1 MWPSW
6 RASSRESS
14 KHALGARRER
24 NLHGDEAAAA
34 ADDLLDL
41 DARFLER
48 DACGENIVENIGQD
62 RGGGGHRFGSRGA
75 HSSAQSAAE
84 RIRST
89 GGGTRGERGSR
100 RARRTHGLE
109 DLRGDTGAFADEAEH
124 DLRGEGARGRVSGS
138 RSGRADAGFHPSIH
152 RTFDLGERRRAGW
165 GRARSAR
172 TRARGAARRA
182 RSHLLGAD
190 EVVAESAGLLLR
202 EHHDLDGLLREALR
216 RGRARGEGKRRSVC
230 RRRRRSASDVTR
242 ADDFAESRARGTR
255 ARPRPRPRSAP
266 RRARSYPSRC
276 SRTIARASGRER
288 RSRGKE
294 TTRCREVGRRDV
306 RRKTHLEHRGRR
318 ELSASATATR

>member
-1 MWPSW
+1 MHGSSFVSSACFVRSVPNSSSVGVLDPPR
-6 RASSRESS
+6 RAPRAGRRADSLLRLAHHANHLRANLGRVRVEVLEHSRRDALALAKETEEQVLGADVVVSELTRLLQRELQD
-14 KHALGARRER
+14 ALGARGER

-62 RGGGGHRFGSRGA
+62 RGGGGRRIGSRGA

-138 RSGRADAGFHPSIH
+138 RSGRADAGFHQKFH
-152 RTFDLGERRRAGW
+152 RNL
-165 GRARSAR
+165 
-172 TRARGAARRA
+172 
-182 RSHLLGAD
+182 
-190 EVVAESAGLLLR
+190 
-202 EHHDLDGLLREALR
+202 
-216 RGRARGEGKRRSVC
+216 
-230 RRRRRSASDVTR
+230 
-242 ADDFAESRARGTR
+242 
-255 ARPRPRPRSAP
+255 
-266 RRARSYPSRC
+266 
-276 SRTIARASGRER
+276 
-288 RSRGKE
+288 
-294 TTRCREVGRRDV
+294 
-306 RRKTHLEHRGRR
+306 
-318 ELSASATATR
+318 

>member
-1 MWPSW
+1 M
-6 RASSRESS
+6 
-14 KHALGARRER
+14 
-24 NLHGDEAAAA
+24 
-34 ADDLLDL
+34 
-41 DARFLER
+41 
-48 DACGENIVENIGQD
+48 
-62 RGGGGHRFGSRGA
+62 
-75 HSSAQSAAE
+75 
-84 RIRST
+84 
-89 GGGTRGERGSR
+89 
-100 RARRTHGLE
+100 
-109 DLRGDTGAFADEAEH
+109 DLRTFAAIPVPSPM
-124 DLRGEGARGRVSGS
+124 RPSMICGARGRGGASVDRVRG
-138 RSGRADAGFHPSIH
+138 APTPDGFHPST

-266 RRARSYPSRC
+266 RGARSYPSRC